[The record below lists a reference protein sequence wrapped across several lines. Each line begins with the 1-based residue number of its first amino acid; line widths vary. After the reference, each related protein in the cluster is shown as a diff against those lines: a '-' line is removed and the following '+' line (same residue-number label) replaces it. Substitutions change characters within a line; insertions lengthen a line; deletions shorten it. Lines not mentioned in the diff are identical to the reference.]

1 MDDVLEAM
9 GGMIVWNLRF
19 LRHFQDWEM
28 DNVKKF
34 LQRL

>member
-9 GGMIVWNLRF
+9 GGWNLRF
-19 LRHFQDWEM
+19 LRHFQDWEV